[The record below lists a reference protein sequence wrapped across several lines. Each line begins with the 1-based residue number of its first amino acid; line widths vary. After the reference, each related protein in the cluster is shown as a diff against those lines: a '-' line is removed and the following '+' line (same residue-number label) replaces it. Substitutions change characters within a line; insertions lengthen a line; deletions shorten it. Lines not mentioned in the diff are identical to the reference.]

1 MDPWLLGMRIYR
13 QTQDRSVRRLVGA
26 REIGPRGVSRFTV
39 AVLIVASLYA
49 AVPAGAQAP
58 ARRYTAEEVVSLLRS
73 GVTESRMLALI
84 TDGCVIRGGEAD
96 VQAALRRGG
105 ASARVLRLAGTLVCP
120 DAPPATAPTTAPPRS
135 TGAGSAPAARFGL
148 GDDQFV
154 LVAAGRFG
162 MGSETGDADERPVH
176 QVTISR
182 AFYLQKTEVTQAQWQ
197 AVMGTNPSSFTAC
210 GPSCPVERVSWDDVQ
225 QFIERL
231 NQATGLQYRLPTEA
245 EWEYA
250 ARAGTTGDYGGT
262 GVLSQMGWTSEN
274 SGNTLHPVGHK
285 QANAWG
291 LHDMH
296 GNVWEWVQDWYDA
309 GYYARSLGSDPPGPP
324 TGQYRVLR
332 GGSWLNDASNARS
345 ANRYNFTPD
354 HRNSSSVGFRLART
368 P

>member
-1 MDPWLLGMRIYR
+1 
-13 QTQDRSVRRLVGA
+13 
-26 REIGPRGVSRFTV
+26 
-39 AVLIVASLYA
+39 
-49 AVPAGAQAP
+49 
-58 ARRYTAEEVVSLLRS
+58 
-73 GVTESRMLALI
+73 MLALI

-197 AVMGTNPSSFTAC
+197 AVMGSNPSFHSSC
-210 GPSCPVERVSWDDVQ
+210 GASCPVEQVSWDDVQ
-225 QFIERL
+225 LFVQKL
-231 NQATGLQYRLPTEA
+231 NQATGLNYRLPTEA

-262 GVLSQMGWTSEN
+262 GVLDQMGWYWNN
-274 SGNTLHPVGHK
+274 SGSTPHPAGQK

-332 GGSWLNDASNARS
+332 GGSWFFNAIYARS
-345 ANRYNFTPD
+345 ANRNYDAPVD
-354 HRNSSSVGFRLART
+354 RGSSIGFRLART